1 MIIDIIAGIAIVLG
15 FARGYSKG
23 IIGTIFTLVGLI
35 LAIVGSMKL
44 SPLFIN
50 AIENLMP
57 NSPRLSYIVGFLGTF
72 ILIFLLIVFIGK
84 RLEGLFKITKLNFIN
99 KLIGGAITAMVFLL
113 VYSSIL
119 WFLNQARL
127 ISEPQKDQ
135 SMTYLQLE
143 PIPEMAR
150 EQFTAIKPV
159 FQDFWNKTIEVFDT
173 VKERGESIQQEQAEP
188 TPNKE

>member
-15 FARGYSKG
+15 FVRGYSKG
-23 IIGTIFTLVGLI
+23 IIGTVFTLVGLI

-50 AIENLMP
+50 TMENLMP
-57 NSPRLSYIVGFLGTF
+57 DSPRLAYILGFLGTF

-99 KLIGGAITAMVFLL
+99 KLVGGAITAMLFLL

-135 SMTYLQLE
+135 SITYYQLE

-150 EQFTAIKPV
+150 DQFTAMKPV
-159 FQDFWNKTIEVFDT
+159 FQEFWNKTIEVFDT
-173 VKERGESIQQEQAEP
+173 ARARGEEIQQQNQPPSHIE
-188 TPNKE
+188 